1 MKTMKKLFNKTIKVY
16 LVLTYFLMTSSLL
29 YLIITF
35 NDNLFNNGTLGIQTL
50 FLCFSITIVMGMVLD
65 VYKNK

>member
-1 MKTMKKLFNKTIKVY
+1 MKKLFNKTIKVS

-50 FLCFSITIVMGMVLD
+50 FICFAITIVMGMLLD

>member
-1 MKTMKKLFNKTIKVY
+1 MKTMKKLFNKTIKVS

>member
-1 MKTMKKLFNKTIKVY
+1 MKKLFNKTIKVS

>member
-1 MKTMKKLFNKTIKVY
+1 MKTMKKLFNKTIKVS

-50 FLCFSITIVMGMVLD
+50 FICFSITIVMGMLLD

>member
-1 MKTMKKLFNKTIKVY
+1 MKKLFNKTIKVY